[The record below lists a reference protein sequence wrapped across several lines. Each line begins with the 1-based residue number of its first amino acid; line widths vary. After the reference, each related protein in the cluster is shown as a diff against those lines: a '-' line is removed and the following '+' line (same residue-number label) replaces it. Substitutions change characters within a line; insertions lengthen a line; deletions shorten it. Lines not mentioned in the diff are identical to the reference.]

1 MKKLSGL
8 LFTLAAASLARE
20 ASAATLDV
28 CRSGCVFPTI
38 QSAIDSSHDNDLI
51 RIAAGTYFENLQ
63 IPNRQLTLVGAG
75 QDLTVID
82 GRQRGSVVT
91 IGTPT
96 PDVKANT
103 IAIIGVTITHG
114 NAPHGGGILVNFPVL
129 DLRNSIVSSNIATQ
143 SGGGIDL
150 NSSSITAKITGTM
163 IVHNRA
169 GTVGAGIAMEQDQSA
184 QISNSSIVRNTAT
197 LGGGG
202 VYFGVN
208 VHSTIMGST
217 IADNTSQHN
226 GGGALFDPGDTRPQ
240 TAITASSIVGNRAA
254 GNGGG
259 IFDAGALPGLDVVFG
274 NNVPNDIFPPP
285 AP

>member
-8 LFTLAAASLARE
+8 MFTIAAASLAHQ
-20 ASAATLDV
+20 ASAVTLDV
-28 CRSGCVFPTI
+28 CQTGCVFPTI
-38 QSAIDSSHDNDLI
+38 QSAIDNSHDNDVI

-63 IPNRQLTLVGAG
+63 VPNRQLTLVGAG

-82 GRQRGSVVT
+82 GRQRGTVVT
-91 IGTPT
+91 IGTT
-96 PDVKANT
+96 TQETKANT

-129 DLRNSIVSSNIATQ
+129 DLQNSIVSSNTATQ

-150 NSSSITAKITGTM
+150 NSHTIPAKITGTV

-169 GTVGAGIAMEQDQSA
+169 GTVGAGIAMEQDQFA

-208 VHSTIMGST
+208 VHSTIAGST
-217 IADNTSQHN
+217 IADNTSQQN
-226 GGGALFDPGDTRPQ
+226 GGGVLFDTGDPRPQ
-240 TAITASSIVGNRAA
+240 TVISTSSIVGNRAA
-254 GNGGG
+254 VNGGG

-274 NNVPNDIFPPP
+274 NNVPNDIFPAP

>member
-8 LFTLAAASLARE
+8 MFTIAAASLAHQ
-20 ASAATLDV
+20 ASATDLNV
-28 CRSGCVFPTI
+28 CQTGCVFPTI
-38 QSAIDSSHDNDLI
+38 QSAIDNSRDNDVI
-51 RIAAGTYFENLQ
+51 HIAAGTYFENLQ
-63 IPNRQLTLVGAG
+63 VPNRQLTIVGAG

-91 IGTPT
+91 IGTQT
-96 PDVKANT
+96 QESKANT

-129 DLRNSIVSSNIATQ
+129 DLQNSIVSSNTATQ

-150 NSSSITAKITGTM
+150 QSRSITAKITGTL

-169 GTVGAGIAMEQDQSA
+169 GTVGAGIALEQDQSA

-202 VYFGVN
+202 LYFGIN
-208 VHSTIMGST
+208 VHSMISSST
-217 IADNTSQHN
+217 IADNTSQQN
-226 GGGALFDPGDTRPQ
+226 GGGALFDPGDPRPQ
-240 TAITASSIVGNRAA
+240 TAISGSSIVGNHAA
-254 GNGGG
+254 VNGGG
-259 IFDAGALPGLDVVFG
+259 IFDAGSPPGLVVVFG
-274 NNVPNDIFPPP
+274 NNTPNDIFPVP